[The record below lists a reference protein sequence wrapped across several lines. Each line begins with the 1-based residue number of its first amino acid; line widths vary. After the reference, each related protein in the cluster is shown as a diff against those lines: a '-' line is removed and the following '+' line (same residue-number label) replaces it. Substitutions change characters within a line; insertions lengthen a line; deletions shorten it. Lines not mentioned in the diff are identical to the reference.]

1 MFKKTCL
8 DFYKKKTI
16 KRITNFYKIN
26 KHVDNQQIINNTKV
40 PKLKKLL
47 SKIDWKDL
55 SNGIP
60 GRFHGDLHFENIIV
74 SSKKKFTFLDWRQN
88 FGSNLN
94 TGDIYY
100 DYAKILHGLIVSHKI
115 VTKKKFKI
123 NINKN
128 KVYFNIIRPHHL
140 KIFENYFFKWLKE
153 NNLDVYRVK
162 ILTSLIF
169 LNICSLH
176 HYPYNNFLFY
186 LGKLML
192 YKTLN
197 EKD

>member
-1 MFKKTCL
+1 
-8 DFYKKKTI
+8 
-16 KRITNFYKIN
+16 
-26 KHVDNQQIINNTKV
+26 V

-55 SNGIP
+55 SNGLP

-74 SSKKKFTFLDWRQN
+74 SSKKKITFLDWRQN

-115 VTKKKFKI
+115 VAKKKFKI

-128 KVYFNIIRPHHL
+128 KVYFNISRPYHL